1 MKKIMAIIGSPRKG
15 GNTEALTDKMVEGCK
30 SRGEVEVEKFF
41 IIDKD
46 IKYCSGCL
54 TCVNPGEEKCVIK
67 DDMEGILER
76 MEECEGFIFATPN
89 HVRSVTAPMLNFLTR
104 MLPLLEVKV
113 ERDSEGNI
121 VGGGFNSRLEGK
133 KAAMVISQGD
143 PIISSFLV
151 FELLERN
158 FIDYNLL
165 RIGEEK
171 EQSIV
176 VQSELEDK
184 KGIRYTMREPLDP
197 GEIGQLY
204 RLFFEENYPK
214 SISEMDK
221 HFVVTDSRN
230 KVVAGLCYIILE
242 NDTVLLD
249 GSAVTTALKGR
260 GIGSAMIENFCGQ
273 MAGLG
278 AKVIKAHF
286 LMGNFY
292 LKLNFKVDKK
302 WGALVRFL

>member
-1 MKKIMAIIGSPRKG
+1 MWLISLEREVDMEKIMAIIGSPRKG
-15 GNTEALTDKMVEGCK
+15 GNTEVLTDKMVEGCK

-46 IKYCSGCL
+46 IKYCNGCL
-54 TCVNPGEEKCVIK
+54 TCVNPGEKKCVIK

-76 MEECEGFIFATPN
+76 MEECDGFIFATPN

-165 RIGEEK
+165 RIGEVISIGNTGKGDVKEK
-171 EQSIV
+171 KND
-176 VQSELEDK
+176 LEAAF
-184 KGIRYTMREPLDP
+184 T
-197 GEIGQLY
+197 IG
-204 RLFFEENYPK
+204 K
-214 SISEMDK
+214 
-221 HFVVTDSRN
+221 
-230 KVVAGLCYIILE
+230 ILA
-242 NDTVLLD
+242 
-249 GSAVTTALKGR
+249 S
-260 GIGSAMIENFCGQ
+260 
-273 MAGLG
+273 
-278 AKVIKAHF
+278 
-286 LMGNFY
+286 
-292 LKLNFKVDKK
+292 
-302 WGALVRFL
+302 